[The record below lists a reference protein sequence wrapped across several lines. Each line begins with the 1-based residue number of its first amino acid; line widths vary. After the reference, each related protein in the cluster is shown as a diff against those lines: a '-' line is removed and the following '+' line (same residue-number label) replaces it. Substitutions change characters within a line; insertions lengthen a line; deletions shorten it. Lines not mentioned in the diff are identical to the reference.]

1 MSYVGQFELFAIV
14 NIGNGSLSLGH
25 DMIVVNI
32 VGQQTELC
40 GCGVVVC
47 RFVIVEY

>member
-14 NIGNGSLSLGH
+14 NIGNGGLSLRH

-40 GCGVVVC
+40 AVVAV
-47 RFVIVEY
+47 VGGYTETV